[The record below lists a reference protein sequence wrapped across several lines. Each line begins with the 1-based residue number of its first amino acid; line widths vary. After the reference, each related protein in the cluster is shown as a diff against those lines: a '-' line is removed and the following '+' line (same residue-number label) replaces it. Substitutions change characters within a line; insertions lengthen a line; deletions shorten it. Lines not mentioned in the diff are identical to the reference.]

1 MISSLHGVVLHATSD
16 QVVIDVGG
24 VGFAVAVPA
33 DVAHT
38 AVVGE
43 KLLLHTSLIVREDS
57 LSLFGFADRGELE
70 IFGLLI
76 SVTGVGPKS
85 ALGVLSHLT
94 ADQIAEAVTA
104 EDDAPFRRVS
114 GIGPKTAAQLIHEY
128 GDLDTLL
135 ARAGEI
141 KQPKRRETL
150 INFADQIR
158 LSRELVTL
166 TCDAPAPEAVDDFLI
181 RDPDPAVLSEFL
193 ERMEFRSLLRRVG
206 DGKAPPKEGSTFA
219 RQPLLA
225 IPLVFGLLLAFG
237 ALVLRLTSLAF
248 GEPRG
253 SAAPAE
259 ASYLPMFAHFA
270 LVLTAGI
277 YLPRPLVVWFQHVAN
292 LLG

>member
-114 GIGPKTAAQLIHEY
+114 GIGPKTAKLIVLQLAGKVQAFAAPSKPAAE
-128 GDLDTLL
+128 GGTDVVTQVAAALVGLGWSEKVAAEAATQTAAEATD
-135 ARAGEI
+135 AERASV
-141 KQPKRRETL
+141 
-150 INFADQIR
+150 A
-158 LSRELVTL
+158 
-166 TCDAPAPEAVDDFLI
+166 
-181 RDPDPAVLSEFL
+181 
-193 ERMEFRSLLRRVG
+193 SLLRR
-206 DGKAPPKEGSTFA
+206 T
-219 RQPLLA
+219 LA
-225 IPLVFGLLLAFG
+225 
-237 ALVLRLTSLAF
+237 
-248 GEPRG
+248 
-253 SAAPAE
+253 
-259 ASYLPMFAHFA
+259 
-270 LVLTAGI
+270 
-277 YLPRPLVVWFQHVAN
+277 
-292 LLG
+292 LLGPAQGGQARV

>member
-114 GIGPKTAAQLIHEY
+114 GIGPKTAKLIVLQLAGKVQAFAAPSKPAAVGGTDVVTQVAAALVGLGWSEKVAAEAAAQTAAEAT
-128 GDLDTLL
+128 D
-135 ARAGEI
+135 AERASV
-141 KQPKRRETL
+141 
-150 INFADQIR
+150 A
-158 LSRELVTL
+158 
-166 TCDAPAPEAVDDFLI
+166 
-181 RDPDPAVLSEFL
+181 
-193 ERMEFRSLLRRVG
+193 SLLRR
-206 DGKAPPKEGSTFA
+206 T
-219 RQPLLA
+219 LA
-225 IPLVFGLLLAFG
+225 
-237 ALVLRLTSLAF
+237 
-248 GEPRG
+248 
-253 SAAPAE
+253 
-259 ASYLPMFAHFA
+259 
-270 LVLTAGI
+270 
-277 YLPRPLVVWFQHVAN
+277 
-292 LLG
+292 LLGPAQGGQARV